1 MIEEYP
7 PSRSEFNPPRF
18 SLQQLHAQ
26 FQFEIA
32 NLATQRRLCSVKSP
46 LGGLQKAA
54 FLCNR
59 NEVTEMTKLHCKPL
73 YLCFIS
79 ISQTIKAFV
88 QTPDA

>member
-1 MIEEYP
+1 MIEKDP
-7 PSRSEFNPPRF
+7 SSRSELNAPRF

-26 FQFEIA
+26 FQLERA

-59 NEVTEMTKLHCKPL
+59 NEVTEMTKFHRNPLVMLHKHN
-73 YLCFIS
+73 
-79 ISQTIKAFV
+79 
-88 QTPDA
+88 